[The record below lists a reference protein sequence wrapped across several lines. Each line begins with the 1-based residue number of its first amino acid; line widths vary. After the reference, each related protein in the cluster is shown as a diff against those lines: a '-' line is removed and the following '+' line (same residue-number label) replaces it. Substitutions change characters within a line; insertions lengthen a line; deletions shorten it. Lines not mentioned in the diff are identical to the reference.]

1 MTSDTQ
7 SIKIIEI
14 RDGMKEFNGI
24 VANKNINFFL
34 NKGEVHSLLGENGA
48 GKSTM
53 TKVMSGVYKLTEGQL
68 YVDGESIIFTTPSEA
83 LKKGIAMVFQENSL
97 VPEMT
102 VSQNI
107 YLGTEKMFNRLR
119 ELNIRAGRFLHSLNF
134 KVEPSLLVSA
144 LGAAQKQMVEIAR
157 AVHHNARV
165 IIFDEPTA
173 TLTKEEKHHF
183 FGLVARLKRDGVTIV
198 FISHALEEALAISD
212 RITVLRDG
220 EIVDSD
226 TAENFNREKIVKAM
240 IGRDLSDSAYS
251 EESKK
256 KKLTRSAG
264 KKSLEVE
271 NISMG
276 SLVRNSTFSVFSGQ
290 VTGVFG
296 LVGSGRTE
304 MMKIIAGII
313 KRDVFHGG
321 NIQLDGRYIRY
332 RVPPLMMGLFM

>member
-24 VANKNINFFL
+24 VANKNINFSL

-68 YVDGESIIFTTPSEA
+68 YVDGEPIIFTTPSEA

-183 FGLVARLKRDGVTIV
+183 FGLVERLKRDGVTIV

-220 EIVDSD
+220 EIVASD

-251 EESKK
+251 EGSKRK
-256 KKLTRSAG
+256 KETRIAG
-264 KKSLEVE
+264 K
-271 NISMG
+271 
-276 SLVRNSTFSVFSGQ
+276 
-290 VTGVFG
+290 
-296 LVGSGRTE
+296 
-304 MMKIIAGII
+304 
-313 KRDVFHGG
+313 
-321 NIQLDGRYIRY
+321 
-332 RVPPLMMGLFM
+332 